1 MAPMNTDNRLTS
13 SSMKMLAGIAVIAA
27 PIFVNSQ
34 SAAAGTIYCGA
45 RPDVVALLASD
56 FREQPSSVG
65 VTGDGRLLEVLTNE
79 DGATWSIVL
88 TDSRGQS
95 CIVAT
100 GEGWQNRKVDPV
112 MLEPQ
117 L

>member
-1 MAPMNTDNRLTS
+1 MNTNDLLTS
-13 SSMKMLAGIAVIAA
+13 ISMKMLAGLAVIAA
-27 PIFVNSQ
+27 LIVLDTQ

-65 VTGDGRLLEVLTNE
+65 VTGDGQLLEVLTNE

-88 TDSRGQS
+88 TDKRGQS

-100 GEGWQNRKVDPV
+100 GEGWQDRNPDPA

>member
-1 MAPMNTDNRLTS
+1 
-13 SSMKMLAGIAVIAA
+13 MLAGIASIAA
-27 PIFVNSQ
+27 QILLDTH

-56 FREQPSSVG
+56 FREQPSSVA
-65 VTGDGRLLEVLTNE
+65 VTGDGQLLEVLTSEEN
-79 DGATWSIVL
+79 ATWSIVL

-100 GEGWQNRKVDPV
+100 GEGWQDRKVDPV

>member
-1 MAPMNTDNRLTS
+1 MNTDNLLNS
-13 SSMKMLAGIAVIAA
+13 SLRTIAGIAVASM
-27 PIFVNSQ
+27 PIILAS
-34 SAAAGTIYCGA
+34 SPAAAGMIYCGA

-56 FREQPSSVG
+56 FREQPSSVA
-65 VTGDGRLLEVLTNE
+65 VTGDGQLLEVLTSEENE
-79 DGATWSIVL
+79 TWSIVL
-88 TDSRGQS
+88 TDKRGQS

-100 GEGWQNRKVDPV
+100 GEGWQDRKADPV

>member
-1 MAPMNTDNRLTS
+1 MNTDNLLT
-13 SSMKMLAGIAVIAA
+13 SSMKMLASIAAIAV
-27 PIFVNSQ
+27 PIVLDAQ
-34 SAAAGTIYCGA
+34 SAEAGTIYCGA

-65 VTGDGRLLEVLTNE
+65 VTGDGRLLEVLTKE

-100 GEGWQNRKVDPV
+100 GEGWQNRKVDPTL
-112 MLEPQ
+112 LEPQ

>member
-1 MAPMNTDNRLTS
+1 MNTYLLTS
-13 SSMKMLAGIAVIAA
+13 SSFKMLAGIAVIAA
-27 PIFVNSQ
+27 PIVLGAQ
-34 SAAAGTIYCGA
+34 AAEAGTIYCGA

-65 VTGDGRLLEVLTNE
+65 VTGDGQLLEVLTNE

-88 TDSRGQS
+88 TDKRGQS

-100 GEGWQNRKVDPV
+100 GEGWQNRKADPV
-112 MLEPQ
+112 LLEPQ

>member
-1 MAPMNTDNRLTS
+1 MNTENLLS
-13 SSMKMLAGIAVIAA
+13 SSMKMLTGIAFIAV
-27 PIFVNSQ
+27 PIVLDAHA
-34 SAAAGTIYCGA
+34 AAAGTIYCGA

-65 VTGDGRLLEVLTNE
+65 VTGDGQLLEVLTSEENE
-79 DGATWSIVL
+79 TWSIVL
-88 TDSRGQS
+88 TDKRGQS

-100 GEGWQNRKVDPV
+100 GEGWQNRKPDAA

>member
-1 MAPMNTDNRLTS
+1 MNTDNLPI
-13 SSMKMLAGIAVIAA
+13 SSMKVLAGIAVIAA
-27 PIFVNSQ
+27 PIFVSAP

-65 VTGDGRLLEVLTNE
+65 VTGDGQLLEVLTNE
-79 DGATWSIVL
+79 DGDTWSIVL
-88 TDSRGQS
+88 TDKRGQS

-100 GEGWQNRKVDPV
+100 GEGWQNRTVDPV

>member
-1 MAPMNTDNRLTS
+1 MNTDKLLS
-13 SSMKMLAGIAVIAA
+13 SSTKMLAGIAIIAA
-27 PIFVNSQ
+27 PIFVSAQ
-34 SAAAGTIYCGA
+34 AAAAGTIYCGA

-56 FREQPSSVG
+56 FREQTSSVG
-65 VTGDGRLLEVLTNE
+65 VTGDGQLLEVLTSEE
-79 DGATWSIVL
+79 DATWSIVL

-100 GEGWQNRKVDPV
+100 GEGWQDRKPDSAA
-112 MLEPQ
+112 LEPQ

>member
-1 MAPMNTDNRLTS
+1 MNTDNRLTS
-13 SSMKMLAGIAVIAA
+13 SSMKIFSGVAVIAV
-27 PIFVNSQ
+27 PIVLDTH
-34 SAAAGTIYCGA
+34 SAQAGTIYCGA
-45 RPDVVALLASD
+45 RPDVVELLASD

-79 DGATWSIVL
+79 DATTWSILL

-100 GEGWQNRKVDPV
+100 GEGWQNRKVDPA

>member
-1 MAPMNTDNRLTS
+1 MAPMNTDNFLTS
-13 SSMKMLAGIAVIAA
+13 FMKLLAGLTLIAA
-27 PIFVNSQ
+27 PIFVNTQ
-34 SAAAGTIYCGA
+34 SAAAGTIYCGP

-56 FREQPSSVG
+56 FREQPSSVA
-65 VTGDGRLLEVLTNE
+65 VTGDGQLLEVLTSEE
-79 DGATWSIVL
+79 DATWSIVL
-88 TDSRGQS
+88 TDRRGQS

-100 GEGWQNRKVDPV
+100 GEGWQDREVDPV

>member
-1 MAPMNTDNRLTS
+1 MNTDNRLIAS
-13 SSMKMLAGIAVIAA
+13 SSMTMLAGLAVIAV
-27 PIFVNSQ
+27 PIVLDTQ
-34 SAAAGTIYCGA
+34 SAEAGTIYCGA
-45 RPDVVALLASD
+45 RPDVVELLASD

>member
-1 MAPMNTDNRLTS
+1 MNTNILLST
-13 SSMKMLAGIAVIAA
+13 SMKMLAGVALIAA
-27 PIFVNSQ
+27 TITIDTQ
-34 SAAAGTIYCGA
+34 AAAGGTIYCGA
-45 RPDVVALLASD
+45 RPDVVELLASD

-65 VTGDGRLLEVLTNE
+65 VTGDGQLIEVLTSEENE
-79 DGATWSIVL
+79 TWSILL
-88 TDSRGQS
+88 TDRRGQS

-100 GEGWQNRKVDPV
+100 GEGWQNREPDSA

>member
-1 MAPMNTDNRLTS
+1 
-13 SSMKMLAGIAVIAA
+13 MKILAGFALIAA
-27 PIFVNSQ
+27 PVVLGSH
-34 SAAAGTIYCGA
+34 SAEAGTIYCGA

-56 FREQPSSVG
+56 FREQTSSVG
-65 VTGDGRLLEVLTNE
+65 VTGDGQLLEVLTNE
-79 DGATWSIVL
+79 NGATWSIVL
-88 TDSRGQS
+88 TDKRGQS

-100 GEGWQNRKVDPV
+100 GEGWQDRNPDPA

>member
-1 MAPMNTDNRLTS
+1 MNTDNHLTS
-13 SSMKMLAGIAVIAA
+13 SSRKMLAGLAVIAV
-27 PIFVNSQ
+27 PIVFATR
-34 SAAAGTIYCGA
+34 SAEAGTIYCGA

-79 DGATWSIVL
+79 DGATWTIVL

>member
-1 MAPMNTDNRLTS
+1 
-13 SSMKMLAGIAVIAA
+13 MKMLAGIALIAPTIA
-27 PIFVNSQ
+27 VDTQ
-34 SAAAGTIYCGA
+34 AAAAGTIYCGA

-65 VTGDGRLLEVLTNE
+65 VTGDGQLIEVLTSEENE
-79 DGATWSIVL
+79 TWSIVL
-88 TDSRGQS
+88 TDKRGQS

-100 GEGWQNRKVDPV
+100 GEGWQNREADSA